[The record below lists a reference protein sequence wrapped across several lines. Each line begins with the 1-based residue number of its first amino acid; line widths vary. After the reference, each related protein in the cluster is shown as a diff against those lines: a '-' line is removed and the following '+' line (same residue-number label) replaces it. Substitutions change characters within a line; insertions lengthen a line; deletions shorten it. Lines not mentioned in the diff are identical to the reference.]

1 MIKEKILPWIIFA
14 ALLVVCSIGW
24 FFTIIVDYS
33 LLIILGYFMTYFIYR
48 HVIKVK
54 FLWRL
59 RRFYPLLFVGSVLAL
74 WFGGV
79 LPYFNLIEPSAVYF
93 NLIPQHILGQ
103 TGNDFMWNGL
113 ILPFISRTVPLEL
126 IPTYKYWAFNVV
138 AIVFWLG
145 IIAVQGWA
153 CLQGFSDALL
163 NTTWRKLWRKW
174 LKMILLGIAVLIFMI
189 GLTHLLVVF
198 HS

>member
-1 MIKEKILPWIIFA
+1 MIKEKILPVIVFLF
-14 ALLVVCSIGW
+14 LLAICSIGW
-24 FFTIIVDYS
+24 FFTILVDYS
-33 LLIILGYFMTYFIYR
+33 LLIILGYFMTYLIYR

-79 LPYFNLIEPSAVYF
+79 LPYFNLMEPSAVYF

-126 IPTYKYWAFNVV
+126 TPTYQYFWFNLV
-138 AIVFWLG
+138 AIVFWIG
-145 IIAVQGWA
+145 IPIVQGWA
-153 CLQGFSDALL
+153 CLQAFADALL

-174 LKMILLGIAVLIFMI
+174 LKMILLGIAVFIFMI